1 MKKILT
7 FLLAITVL
15 FSSVDVSS
23 INIYAAD
30 GTVKIFL
37 GDSTTPRHHKAIAEG
52 SRSEELS
59 FELKDG
65 KVKKSAYSS
74 DNPSS
79 FKIVEENGKNYI
91 SGISEGV
98 GYVTLSIET
107 TTGKK
112 I

>member
-1 MKKILT
+1 M
-7 FLLAITVL
+7 
-15 FSSVDVSS
+15 
-23 INIYAAD
+23 
-30 GTVKIFL
+30 
-37 GDSTTPRHHKAIAEG
+37 
-52 SRSEELS
+52 
-59 FELKDG
+59 
-65 KVKKSAYSS
+65 KKSAYSS

-112 I
+112 YKERLLYLFIRVRNHMWAYLTQKLQFIVEHQ

>member
-1 MKKILT
+1 M
-7 FLLAITVL
+7 
-15 FSSVDVSS
+15 
-23 INIYAAD
+23 
-30 GTVKIFL
+30 
-37 GDSTTPRHHKAIAEG
+37 
-52 SRSEELS
+52 
-59 FELKDG
+59 
-65 KVKKSAYSS
+65 KKSAYSS

-112 I
+112 YKERLFISVYKGTESYVGIFNSKATIYRGASVNADVENNDNKGECKKGTTVNVVAYVMIFIWFE